1 LRRANPAKIARRKPG
16 LHTQDTKQAAFG
28 SLGGRL
34 QISEWKDQMEFT
46 PVIGLEVH
54 AQLKTL
60 TKIFCGCSTA
70 FGAPPNTHTCPVCL
84 GMPGVLPVLNKKVV
98 DYTIKMALATH
109 CTVQPE
115 SRFARK
121 NYFYPDLPK
130 GYQISQY
137 ELPIA
142 TDGHLDIDIDGQAL
156 RIGIT
161 RIHMEE
167 DAGKLIHDPDRP
179 ISRVDLNRTG
189 VPLMEIVS
197 EPDIRSPGAAGEY
210 LRQLRTILRYLGI
223 SDGNMEEG
231 SFRCDANVSIMPAGA
246 TAFGTRTEV
255 KNLNSF
261 KHVEKAIYYEIA
273 RQKEIFLD
281 GGQVVQ
287 ETRLWQPDQGRTVSM
302 RGKEDAH
309 DYRYFPDPDL
319 LPLEVD
325 TDWIERMRSQMPE
338 LPNDRKTRYMTDYG
352 LPSADARVLTGS
364 RELADYFED
373 CLAQF
378 TQPKTVANWIMGDL
392 LGLLN
397 ARGLDID
404 HSPVTPES
412 LAGLLKLLDT
422 DVISGKIAKTVFEA
436 MADTGKSAATI
447 VEEKGLVQ
455 VSDTS
460 AIDPIVDTV
469 IAGHPDEVERYR
481 GGQKK
486 LMGFFV
492 GQVMKETKG
501 KANPKVVNEILEE
514 KVWD

>member
-1 LRRANPAKIARRKPG
+1 
-16 LHTQDTKQAAFG
+16 
-28 SLGGRL
+28 
-34 QISEWKDQMEFT
+34 MEFT
-46 PVIGLEVH
+46 SVIGLEVH
-54 AQLKTL
+54 AQLKTK
-60 TKIFCGCSTA
+60 TKIFCSCSTA

-98 DYTIKMALATH
+98 DYTIKMALATN

-142 TDGHLDIDIDGQAL
+142 TKGYLDIETGGQAR

-189 VPLMEIVS
+189 TPLMEIVS
-197 EPDIRSPGAAGEY
+197 EPDIRSPEVAGEY
-210 LRQLRTILRYLGI
+210 LRQLRAILRYLDI

-231 SFRCDANVSIMPAGA
+231 SFRCDANVSIMPEGS
-246 TAFGTRTEV
+246 TTFGTRTEV

-261 KHVEKAIYYEIA
+261 KHVEKALVYEIA
-273 RQKEIFLD
+273 RQKEILLD

-287 ETRLWQPDQGRTVSM
+287 ETRLWHPDKGQTESM

-319 LPLEVD
+319 VPLVIDD
-325 TDWIERMRSQMPE
+325 TWIERMHSEMPE
-338 LPNDRKTRYMTDYG
+338 LPAQRKARYISDYG
-352 LPSADARVLTGS
+352 LPSADATVLTGS
-364 RELADYFED
+364 RELSDYFEA
-373 CLAQF
+373 CLAALD
-378 TQPKTVANWIMGDL
+378 QPKTVANWIMGDL

-397 ARGLDID
+397 AKNLDID
-404 HSPVTPES
+404 HSPVSPDD
-412 LAGLLKLLDT
+412 LAGLLKLLND
-422 DVISGKIAKTVFEA
+422 DVISGKIAKTVFET
-436 MADTGKSAATI
+436 MAETGKSAKEI

-460 AIDPIVDTV
+460 AIDPIVDA
-469 IAGHPDEVERYR
+469 IINDHPDEVSRYR
-481 GGQKK
+481 AGQKK
-486 LMGFFV
+486 VMGFFV
-492 GQVMKETKG
+492 GQVMKATKG
-501 KANPKVVNEILEE
+501 KANPKVVNEILV
-514 KVWD
+514 KKLG